1 MAVTERTAQS
11 LADLV
16 AVDPAE
22 FRVDGSIYTDP
33 DVFDVEMDRIFA
45 RSWVY
50 VGHVSELPA
59 PGDYKT
65 VLIGLQPIIISRHED
80 GNIYA
85 LYNRC
90 RHRGAVVCRQERGH
104 SNFFRCRY
112 HNWVYA
118 NNGNLIGMSQAT
130 GYPDDFDRSEYGL
143 VRVPRLTNYRGLI
156 FINLAEDGPT
166 LDEHLAPVR
175 KYIDYWFGRS
185 PIEEI
190 DLLVPP
196 HRYEYPGN
204 WKLQVENGYDGY
216 HGNYVHLSWQ
226 RVLQLS
232 KESTVEDVQRYRQEG
247 CARGMANGHGLLE
260 RPGSLNPAAS
270 WTARMMD
277 RYPEYAEAMRQRF
290 SEDQLVEISA
300 RRNIFVFPNLY
311 LFDTHI
317 RVIVPKAA
325 DKSEVQLYV
334 YALKGIPDKI
344 NEGRYRGHERFYG
357 PAGFGAP
364 DDIEVFT
371 EVQTGVRAKGNQ
383 WNLLNRGQYRERME
397 NGEWVGHT
405 TDEAPQR
412 SLYRHWRRVMEDNHD
427 SIPGR

>member
-1 MAVTERTAQS
+1 MAVKQGAVGSYAE
-11 LADLV
+11 LV
-16 AVDPAE
+16 SDDPRE
-22 FRVDGSIYTDP
+22 FRVHGSLYTDP
-33 DVFDVEMDRIFA
+33 EVFASEMERIFE

-65 VLIGLQPIIISRHED
+65 VIAGTQPIIISRHED
-80 GNIYA
+80 GHLYA

-118 NNGNLIGMSQAT
+118 NNGTLIGMSQDT
-130 GYPDDFDRSEYGL
+130 GYPKDFDKNQYGL
-143 VRVPRLTNYRGLI
+143 VRVPRMTNYRGLL
-156 FINLAEDGPT
+156 FVSLAEDGPS
-166 LDEHLAPVR
+166 LEDHLAPAR

-185 PIEEI
+185 PVEDIE
-190 DLLVPP
+190 LVLPP

-204 WKLQVENGYDGY
+204 WKLQAENGYDGY

-232 KESTVEDVQRYRQEG
+232 KEATVEEVQRYRQEG
-247 CARGMANGHGLLE
+247 AARGFRNGHGLLE
-260 RPGSLNPAAS
+260 RPGSLNPASS

-277 RYPEYAEAMRQRF
+277 RYPEYREAMKRRF
-290 SEDQLVEISA
+290 SDEKIIEISA
-300 RRNIFVFPNLY
+300 RRNIFIFPNLY
-311 LFDTHI
+311 LFDTHL
-317 RVIVPKAA
+317 RRIVPKAVNQT
-325 DKSEVQLYV
+325 EVQLYV
-334 YALKGIPDKI
+334 YALKGVPEKI
-344 NEGRYRGHERFYG
+344 NEGRIRGHERFYG

-364 DDIEVFT
+364 DDIEIFT
-371 EVQTGVRAKGNQ
+371 EVQTGVHARGNQ
-383 WNLLNRGQYRERME
+383 WNLLNRGQHRERLE
-397 NGEWVGHT
+397 DGEWVGHT

-412 SLYRHWRRVMEDNHD
+412 SLYRYWRHVMADE
-427 SIPGR
+427 

>member
-1 MAVTERTAQS
+1 MALTERTARS
-11 LADLV
+11 FADLV
-16 AVDPAE
+16 ADDPDE
-22 FRVDGSIYTDP
+22 FRIHGSVYTDP
-33 DVFDVEMDRIFA
+33 EVFAAEMERIFE

-59 PGDYKT
+59 SGDYKT
-65 VLIGLQPIIISRHED
+65 VLIGTQPVIISRHED

-118 NNGNLIGMSQAT
+118 NNGNLIGMSQDT
-130 GYPDDFDRSEYGL
+130 GYPKDFDKSQFGL
-143 VRVPRLTNYRGLI
+143 VRVPRTADYRGLL
-156 FINLAEDGPT
+156 FVSLAEDGPS
-166 LDEHLAPVR
+166 LEEHLAPVR

-185 PIEEI
+185 PEEDIE
-190 DLLVPP
+190 LVLPP
-196 HRYEYPGN
+196 HRYEFPGN
-204 WKLQVENGYDGY
+204 WKLQAENGYDGY

-232 KESTVEDVQRYRQEG
+232 KESTVEEVQRYRQEG
-247 CARGMANGHGLLE
+247 AARGFRNGHGLLE

-270 WTARMMD
+270 WTGRMMD
-277 RYPEYAEAMRQRF
+277 RYPEYAEAMRRRF
-290 SEDQLVEISA
+290 SDERLIEISA
-300 RRNIFVFPNLY
+300 RRNILVFPNLY
-311 LFDTHI
+311 LFDTHL
-317 RVIVPKAA
+317 RVIVPKAV
-325 DKSEVQLYV
+325 DRTEVQLYV
-334 YALKGIPDKI
+334 YALKGVPEKI
-344 NEGRYRGHERFYG
+344 NEGRIRGHERFYG

-371 EVQTGVRAKGNQ
+371 EVQTGVHAKGNP
-383 WNLLNRGQYRERME
+383 WNLLNRGQHRERVE
-397 NGEWVGHT
+397 DGEWIGHT

-412 SLYRHWRRVMEDNHD
+412 SLYRHWRRVMSDE
-427 SIPGR
+427 

>member
-1 MAVTERTAQS
+1 MALRERALHS
-11 LADLV
+11 YAELV
-16 AVDPAE
+16 RDDPAE
-22 FRVDGSIYTDP
+22 FRVHGAVYTDP
-33 DVFDVEMDRIFA
+33 EVFAAEMDRIFE
-45 RSWVY
+45 RSWLY

-59 PGDYKT
+59 AGDYKT
-65 VLIGLQPIIISRHED
+65 VVIGTQPVIVTRHED
-80 GNIYA
+80 GQIYC

-118 NNGNLIGMSQAT
+118 NNGDLIGMSQST
-130 GYPDDFDRSEYGL
+130 GYPDDFDRSQFGL
-143 VRVPRLTNYRGLI
+143 VRVPRMAAYRGLL
-156 FINLAEDGPT
+156 FVCLAEDGPS
-166 LDEHLAPVR
+166 LVEHLAPVR
-175 KYIDYWFGRS
+175 KYIDYWVGRS
-185 PIEEI
+185 PVEEI
-190 DLLVPP
+190 EILPPP

-204 WKLQVENGYDGY
+204 WKLQAENGYDGY

-232 KESTVEDVQRYRQEG
+232 NESSVEEVQRYRQEG
-247 CARGMANGHGLLE
+247 CARGLKNGHGLLE

-277 RYPEYAEAMRQRF
+277 RYPEYAAAIRRRF
-290 SEDQLVEISA
+290 SEPELVEISA

-311 LFDTHI
+311 LFDTHL

-325 DKSEVQLYV
+325 DRTEVQLYV
-334 YALKGIPDKI
+334 YGLNGVPDAI
-344 NEGRYRGHERFYG
+344 NEGRVRGHERFYG

-364 DDIEVFT
+364 DDVEVFT
-371 EVQTGVRAKGNQ
+371 EVQSGVHATGHN
-383 WNLLNRGQYRERME
+383 WNLLNRGQHRERIE
-397 NGEWVGHT
+397 DGEWIGHT

-412 SLYRHWRRVMEDNHD
+412 SLYRQWQRGMAGD
-427 SIPGR
+427 

>member
-1 MAVTERTAQS
+1 VAPVAIEERTRRS
-11 LADLV
+11 FADLV
-16 AVDPAE
+16 ADDAGT
-22 FRVDGSIYTDP
+22 FRVNGAVYTDP
-33 DVFDVEMDRIFA
+33 DVFAAEMDRIFE
-45 RSWVY
+45 RTWLF
-50 VGHVSELPA
+50 VGHESELPA
-59 PGDYKT
+59 VGDYKT
-65 VLIGLQPIIISRHED
+65 VLAGTQPLILSRHED
-80 GNIYA
+80 GKVYA

-118 NNGNLIGMSQAT
+118 NNGDLIGQAQST

-143 VRVPRLTNYRGLI
+143 VPVPNLASYRGLL
-156 FINLAEDGPT
+156 FASLADDGPT
-166 LDEHLAPVR
+166 LDEHLAPAR
-175 KYIDYWFGRS
+175 KYIDWWFGRS
-185 PIEEI
+185 PAGGIEVV
-190 DLLVPP
+190 LPP

-204 WKLQVENGYDGY
+204 WKLQAENGYDGY

-232 KESTVEDVQRYRQEG
+232 KESTVDEVQRYRQAG
-247 CARGMANGHGLLE
+247 AARGLRNGHGILE

-277 RYPEYAEAMRQRF
+277 RYPEYSELMKQRYAE
-290 SEDQLVEISA
+290 DEIVQISS
-300 RRNIFVFPNLY
+300 RRNILIFPNLY
-311 LFDTHI
+311 LFDTHM

-325 DKSEVQLYV
+325 DRTEVQLYV
-334 YALKGIPDKI
+334 YALQGVPEGI
-344 NEGRYRGHERFYG
+344 NAGRIRAHERFYG

-371 EVQTGVRAKGNQ
+371 EVQTGVRARGNE
-383 WNLLNRGQYRERME
+383 WNLMNRGQHRERIE
-397 NGEWVGHT
+397 DGEWVGHT

-412 SLYRHWRRVMEDNHD
+412 ALYRHWRAMMAE
-427 SIPGR
+427 